1 MSSSPSILLVDD
13 NPENVRALELVLE
26 PIGVDCVRAYSGFE
40 ALREVLRR
48 DFAAILIDVL
58 MPDMDGLETAS
69 IIKRRPRSC
78 DTPIIFV
85 SGREREPAMISRA
98 FSLGAVDYVVKPY
111 EPALLRSKVQA
122 LVDLYRK
129 DAELRE
135 SEERFRAAF
144 EHAPIGIA
152 MLDRF
157 GNWIDT
163 NDALIELLGR
173 SRHELL
179 ESPPFDL
186 RHLAGLED
194 GDELDQLLNNNRRS
208 FAVERRLLSA

>member
-26 PIGVDCVRAYSGFE
+26 PIGVECVAAYSGFE

-48 DFAAILIDVL
+48 DFAAILLDVQ
-58 MPDMDGLETAS
+58 MPDMDGLETAAM
-69 IIKRRPRSC
+69 IKRRPRSG

-85 SGREREPAMISRA
+85 TGREREPEMVARA

-122 LVDLYRK
+122 LVDLQRK

-152 MLDRF
+152 ILDHL
-157 GNWIDT
+157 GNWVDT
-163 NDALIELLGR
+163 NGALADMLGR
-173 SRHELL
+173 SREELIDA
-179 ESPPFDL
+179 PPFDL
-186 RHLAGLED
+186 RHLNAD
-194 GDELDQLLNNNRRS
+194 GDD
-208 FAVERRLLSA
+208 